1 MTEYTTIQISKELK
15 DQLNT
20 LKLETGR
27 NRYDEV
33 IEDLITGGKILPDIT
48 SKIREPIA
56 FTLKAYRK
64 REPETPKYFNV
75 TYHDLKNNPSG
86 TFIAYDFHESCY
98 SEHAEI
104 LYKTEHEVI
113 LRVTHVELEN
123 NIIREDSEILHIRLY

>member
-33 IEDLITGGKILPDIT
+33 IEDLIAGGKILPDVT

-64 REPETPKYFNV
+64 NEPETPKYFNV
-75 TYHDLKNNPSG
+75 TYQDLKNSDVG
-86 TFIAYDFHESCY
+86 TLIAYDFHESCY
-98 SEHAEI
+98 SEYAKI
-104 LYKTEHEVI
+104 LYKNEDEVI
-113 LRVTHVELEN
+113 LRVTHIEIEN
-123 NIIREDSEILHIRLY
+123 NIINEFSEILHIRLY